1 MKKIR
6 FVLTILLLQ
15 ASSVVLA
22 GKDIS
27 GASVNYVYQWDSE
40 GTVFE
45 FEASVPHAC
54 GSSLYRVTSPSET
67 VANRKFSLVL
77 SAFMADKKL
86 AFHDKEQC
94 EGARSIVT
102 WVRITN

>member
-1 MKKIR
+1 MKKIK
-6 FVLTILLLQ
+6 FVLAICLLQ
-15 ASSVVLA
+15 ASSLALA
-22 GKDIS
+22 GKDVS
-27 GASVNYVYQWDSE
+27 GASVSYVYQWDSE

-45 FEASVPHAC
+45 FEASVPHSC
-54 GSSLYRVTSPSET
+54 GSSLYRVTSPNET

-77 SAFMADKKL
+77 SAFMADKKI

-94 EGARSIVT
+94 EGTRSIVT